1 MMALARK
8 VVEAALDRAER
19 GLDRVRWLA
28 AEAGLA
34 QHLPRWTDAAIRVC
48 LATGVGGGRVTESL
62 ERAADKLERAL
73 GDEGWTALQDMRC
86 ERDALEFER
95 DCARERVEVVEA
107 LLQTDR
113 AALEAEVQVLR
124 EERDGA
130 LAGNAEVFDA
140 VCRGWSDEITRA
152 VERLARPGTF
162 LVDEPARA
170 ATEIEPWQAWG
181 EGRGLQPGEAVL
193 PRSHPG
199 ARRVSVRRT
208 SDGGVAVRTVDDD
221 GVTPIGPSVYL
232 REAALRTFLDALR
245 DYE

>member
-1 MMALARK
+1 MKALARK

-19 GLDRVRWLA
+19 GLERVRWLA
-28 AEAGLA
+28 GEAGLA

-62 ERAADKLERAL
+62 ERAADKLEQAL

-86 ERDALEFER
+86 ERDALEYDLER
-95 DCARERVEVVEA
+95 EQTTVRD
-107 LLQTDR
+107 LQ
-113 AALEAEVQVLR
+113 
-124 EERDGA
+124 
-130 LAGNAEVFDA
+130 
-140 VCRGWSDEITRA
+140 
-152 VERLARPGTF
+152 ERLAAS
-162 LVDEPARA
+162 VAS
-170 ATEIEPWQAWG
+170 EPWQAWG

-232 REAALRTFLDALR
+232 REAALRTFLDVLR
-245 DYE
+245 DCERGDL